1 MRGSNS
7 GASYILEA
15 ARKMQDVQITDRLA
29 RRKMRNV
36 KLQQVKIQDVNM
48 QGILKSLSFHC
59 TL

>member
-1 MRGSNS
+1 
-7 GASYILEA
+7 
-15 ARKMQDVQITDRLA
+15 MQDVQITDRLA

-36 KLQQVKIQDVNM
+36 KLQEVKIHDVKM